1 MTTWV
6 LLRGLMREAR
16 HWGAFPALFAQQM
29 QQGQPGQQ
37 VQHQAI
43 TVITPDFAGNGS
55 RNGELSAATVPQ
67 MATQLRSHLQQ
78 LGHAPPY
85 HVLALSL
92 GAMAGVAWASQYP
105 DDVARLVLM
114 NTSLQPFNPLHHRL
128 RPHNYPALLGLL
140 LADQRAR
147 EQTILRITSNLAD
160 DAQSACVL
168 QSWQQYAAQNP
179 VSRRNIVRQLL
190 AAMRYRASAKAPPVP
205 LLMLASRED
214 RLVSVECSR
223 KIAALWQCPLRLH
236 ESAGHDLPLDD
247 GAWVVR
253 QIREWMAS
261 TD

>member
-16 HWGAFPALFAQQM
+16 HWGEFPALFARQM
-29 QQGQPGQQ
+29 QQGEAG
-37 VQHQAI
+37 QHQPI

-55 RNGELSAATVPQ
+55 RNGEPSAATVPQ

-78 LGHAPPY
+78 QGHAPPY
-85 HVLALSL
+85 YILALSL

-105 DDVARLVLM
+105 DDVAGLVLM
-114 NTSLQPFNPLHHRL
+114 NTSLQPFNPFRHRL

-147 EQTILRITSNLAD
+147 EQTILRITSNLAN
-160 DAQSACVL
+160 DAHCACVL
-168 QSWQQYAAQNP
+168 QSWQQYATQNP

-190 AAMRYRASAKAPPVP
+190 AAMRYRARAQAPPVP
-205 LLMLASRED
+205 LLMLASSQD
-214 RLVSVECSR
+214 RLVSVECSC

-253 QIREWMAS
+253 QIREWVAGFG
-261 TD
+261 